1 MQIPQVTQYPE
12 LNELLASHAKEM
24 QNALTHNFVG
34 YYLQGSFAVGDADH
48 TSDVDFVVA
57 TNKELSGG
65 ELISVQH
72 IHTKMHDRS
81 RKWARRMEY
90 SFFPSGKLSQF
101 SSPYVGK
108 ERNHTKDR
116 DLWFF
121 DHGQDTIVKSDH
133 CNTLVVRWI
142 VREKGKAI
150 LGQDPKNLIPV
161 IPRSVLRT
169 EIRDTIIGKAAN
181 TIHDPSAYN
190 NRYFQ
195 SYLVLNY
202 TRMLHNLYVGRI
214 DSKLQGVLWAKT
226 NIDPVWH
233 SLIDFCWKD
242 RQDSDISVKH
252 PSNPTVFREALE
264 YVRYVSALAEKYQI
278 EK

>member
-1 MQIPQVTQYPE
+1 MQVLQFTQYPE
-12 LNELLASHAKEM
+12 LNELLVSHATEL

-48 TSDVDFVVA
+48 SSDVDFVVA
-57 TNKELSGG
+57 INKELSKE
-65 ELISVQH
+65 ELMCVQH

-81 RKWARRMEY
+81 RKWAKRMEY
-90 SFFPSGKLSQF
+90 SFFPSSKLSQL
-101 SSPYVGK
+101 SSPFVGK
-108 ERNHTKDR
+108 KRNHTSDR

-121 DHGQDTIVKSDH
+121 DHSKDIIVKSDH

-142 VREKGKAI
+142 VRERGETI
-150 LGQDPKNLIPV
+150 VGPDPKSLIPS
-161 IPRSVLRT
+161 IPHKVLCT

-202 TRMLHNLYVGRI
+202 TRMLHDLYVGRI
-214 DSKLQGVLWAKT
+214 DSKLQGVSWAKT
-226 NIDPVWH
+226 NLDPVWH
-233 SLIDFCWKD
+233 ALIEFCWKD
-242 RQDSDISVKH
+242 RQDSSISVKH
-252 PSNPTVFREALE
+252 PSDPTVFREALE
-264 YVRYVSALAEKYQI
+264 FVTYVSELAEKYQI
-278 EK
+278 EN